1 MLRVSGMGQSN
12 MNSVALLHGDKCAL
26 VVAVNHALYQIHQV
40 VLIWQIWF

>member
-1 MLRVSGMGQSN
+1 MLIVWGMDQSN
-12 MNSVALLHGDKCAL
+12 INSIALPHGDKCAL